1 MIASFT
7 PKDQDFIRQRGGNVE
22 DVTRQFGYFEKGF
35 DFADLQRAATV
46 GDGIIRLK
54 DSEIKDLLA
63 AYPTLL
69 GDKKAVKFV
78 PASGA
83 ASRMFKEVFSYLEN
97 EDEATRKKATP
108 SFTER
113 LCFIRRFVRRYAE
126 RRAFFG
132 KGD

>member
-97 EDEATRKKATP
+97 EDEATRKKALQLLH
-108 SFTER
+108 S
-113 LCFIRRFVRRYAE
+113 LKDYALYDDLS
-126 RRAFFG
+126 AAMQKDG
-132 KGD
+132 ISL